1 MNVEMEILPLN
12 MIMQIPSGF
21 EWIFIVIIV
30 VVLIFGAKKIPDL
43 ARGFGKATSEFE
55 KARIEAKREL
65 REMKN
70 AGTSS
75 SSSSS
80 SSSTTNAAAS
90 REKLEAIADTLGID
104 YTDKDD
110 DQLRLAI
117 ETEINKS
124 RTKA

>member
-1 MNVEMEILPLN
+1 MNVEMESLPLN
-12 MIMQIPSGF
+12 MMMQMIPSGF
-21 EWIFIVIIV
+21 EWIFLVVIV

-43 ARGFGKATSEFE
+43 AKATTEFE

-65 REMKN
+65 REIKN

-75 SSSSS
+75 STTT
-80 SSSTTNAAAS
+80 TTNTAAN
-90 REKLEAIADTLGID
+90 REKLESIADTLGID

-124 RTKA
+124 QTKA

>member
-1 MNVEMEILPLN
+1 MNVEMESLPLN
-12 MIMQIPSGF
+12 MMMQMIPSGF
-21 EWIFIVIIV
+21 EWIFLVVIV

-65 REMKN
+65 REIKN

-75 SSSSS
+75 STTT
-80 SSSTTNAAAS
+80 TTNTAAN
-90 REKLEAIADTLGID
+90 REKLESIADTLGID

-124 RTKA
+124 QTKA

>member
-12 MIMQIPSGF
+12 MMMQMIPSGF
-21 EWIFIVIIV
+21 EWIFIVVIV

-65 REMKN
+65 RELKN

-75 SSSSS
+75 SST
-80 SSSTTNAAAS
+80 TTNAAAN
-90 REKLEAIADTLGID
+90 REKLESIADTLGID

-117 ETEINKS
+117 EAEINKS
-124 RTKA
+124 QTKA

>member
-1 MNVEMEILPLN
+1 MNVEMESLPLN
-12 MIMQIPSGF
+12 MMIQQIPSGF
-21 EWIFIVIIV
+21 EWIFIVVIV

-65 REMKN
+65 RELKN

-75 SSSSS
+75 STST
-80 SSSTTNAAAS
+80 TTNAAAN
-90 REKLEAIADTLGID
+90 REKLESIADTLGID
-104 YTDKDD
+104 YTNKDD

-124 RTKA
+124 QTKA

>member
-1 MNVEMEILPLN
+1 MNVEMESLPLN
-12 MIMQIPSGF
+12 MMMQMIPSGF
-21 EWIFIVIIV
+21 EWIFIVVIV

-43 ARGFGKATSEFE
+43 ARGFGKATTEFE

-65 REMKN
+65 REIKN

-75 SSSSS
+75 SSTT
-80 SSSTTNAAAS
+80 TTNAAAN
-90 REKLEAIADTLGID
+90 REKLESIADTLGID

-124 RTKA
+124 QTKA

>member
-12 MIMQIPSGF
+12 MMMQMIPSGF
-21 EWIFIVIIV
+21 EWIFIVVIV

-43 ARGFGKATSEFE
+43 ARGFGKATTEFE

-65 REMKN
+65 REIKN

-75 SSSSS
+75 STT
-80 SSSTTNAAAS
+80 TTNTAAN
-90 REKLEAIADTLGID
+90 REKLESIADTLGID
-104 YTDKDD
+104 YTDKND

-124 RTKA
+124 QTKA

>member
-12 MIMQIPSGF
+12 MMMQIPTGF

-30 VVLIFGAKKIPDL
+30 VVIFFGAKKIPDL

-65 REMKN
+65 RELKN

-75 SSSSS
+75 
-80 SSSTTNAAAS
+80 TTTATNTAAN
-90 REKLEAIADTLGID
+90 REKLESIADTLGID
-104 YTDKDD
+104 YTDKNDE
-110 DQLRLAI
+110 QLRLAI

-124 RTKA
+124 QTKA

>member
-1 MNVEMEILPLN
+1 MM
-12 MIMQIPSGF
+12 MQMIPSGF
-21 EWIFIVIIV
+21 EWIFIVVIV

-43 ARGFGKATSEFE
+43 ARGFGKATTEFE

-65 REMKN
+65 REIKN

-75 SSSSS
+75 SSST
-80 SSSTTNAAAS
+80 TTNTAAN
-90 REKLEAIADTLGID
+90 REKLESIADTLGID

-110 DQLRLAI
+110 DQLRSAI

-124 RTKA
+124 QTKA

>member
-1 MNVEMEILPLN
+1 MNVEMESLPLN
-12 MIMQIPSGF
+12 MMQMIPSGF
-21 EWIFIVIIV
+21 EWIFIVVIV

-43 ARGFGKATSEFE
+43 ARGFGKATTEFE

-65 REMKN
+65 REIKN

-75 SSSSS
+75 STTT
-80 SSSTTNAAAS
+80 TTNTAAN
-90 REKLEAIADTLGID
+90 REKLESIADTLGID
-104 YTDKDD
+104 YTDKND

-124 RTKA
+124 QTKA

>member
-1 MNVEMEILPLN
+1 MNML
-12 MIMQIPSGF
+12 MQIPSGF

-55 KARIEAKREL
+55 KARIEAKKEL
-65 REMKN
+65 RELKN

-75 SSSSS
+75 SSS
-80 SSSTTNAAAS
+80 TTNASAN
-90 REKLEAIADTLGID
+90 REKLESIADTLGID
-104 YTDKDD
+104 YTDKND

-124 RTKA
+124 QTKA

>member
-1 MNVEMEILPLN
+1 MNVEMESLPLN
-12 MIMQIPSGF
+12 MMMQQIPSGF
-21 EWIFIVIIV
+21 EWIFIVVIV

-65 REMKN
+65 RELKN

-75 SSSSS
+75 SST
-80 SSSTTNAAAS
+80 TTNAAAN
-90 REKLEAIADTLGID
+90 REKLESIADTLGID

-124 RTKA
+124 QTKA

>member
-1 MNVEMEILPLN
+1 MNVEMESLPLN
-12 MIMQIPSGF
+12 MMQMIPSGF
-21 EWIFIVIIV
+21 EWIFIVVIV

-43 ARGFGKATSEFE
+43 ARGFGKATTEFE

-65 REMKN
+65 REIKN

-75 SSSSS
+75 SSST
-80 SSSTTNAAAS
+80 TTNTAAN
-90 REKLEAIADTLGID
+90 REKLESIADTLGID

-110 DQLRLAI
+110 EQLRLAI

-124 RTKA
+124 QTKA

>member
-1 MNVEMEILPLN
+1 MNVEMESLPLN
-12 MIMQIPSGF
+12 MMMQQIPSGF
-21 EWIFIVIIV
+21 EWIFIVVIV

-55 KARIEAKREL
+55 TARIEAKREL
-65 REMKN
+65 RELKN

-75 SSSSS
+75 SSST
-80 SSSTTNAAAS
+80 TTNAAAN
-90 REKLEAIADTLGID
+90 REKLESIADTLGID
-104 YTDKDD
+104 YTNKDD

-124 RTKA
+124 QTKA

>member
-1 MNVEMEILPLN
+1 MNVEMESLPLN
-12 MIMQIPSGF
+12 MMMQMIPSGF
-21 EWIFIVIIV
+21 EWIFIVVIV

-43 ARGFGKATSEFE
+43 ARGFGKATTEFE

-65 REMKN
+65 REIKN

-75 SSSSS
+75 STTT
-80 SSSTTNAAAS
+80 TTNTAAN
-90 REKLEAIADTLGID
+90 REKLESIADTLGID

-124 RTKA
+124 QTKA

>member
-1 MNVEMEILPLN
+1 MNVEMESLPLN
-12 MIMQIPSGF
+12 MMIQQIPSGF
-21 EWIFIVIIV
+21 EWIFIVVIV

-65 REMKN
+65 RELKN

-75 SSSSS
+75 SSSST
-80 SSSTTNAAAS
+80 TTNAAAN
-90 REKLEAIADTLGID
+90 REKLESIADTLGID
-104 YTDKDD
+104 YTDKNDE
-110 DQLRLAI
+110 QLRLAI

-124 RTKA
+124 QTKA

>member
-12 MIMQIPSGF
+12 MMMQMIPTGF

-30 VVLIFGAKKIPDL
+30 VVIFFGAKKIPDL

-65 REMKN
+65 RELKN

-75 SSSSS
+75 
-80 SSSTTNAAAS
+80 TTTATNTAAN
-90 REKLEAIADTLGID
+90 REKLESIADTLGID
-104 YTDKDD
+104 YTDKNDE
-110 DQLRLAI
+110 QLRLAI

-124 RTKA
+124 QTKA

>member
-12 MIMQIPSGF
+12 MMMQMIPSGF
-21 EWIFIVIIV
+21 EWIFIVVIV

-65 REMKN
+65 RELKN

-75 SSSSS
+75 ST
-80 SSSTTNAAAS
+80 STTANTAAN
-90 REKLEAIADTLGID
+90 REKLESIADTLGID
-104 YTDKDD
+104 YTDKNDE
-110 DQLRLAI
+110 QLRLAI

-124 RTKA
+124 QTKA

>member
-1 MNVEMEILPLN
+1 MNVEMESLPLN
-12 MIMQIPSGF
+12 MMMQMIPSGF
-21 EWIFIVIIV
+21 EWIILVVIV

-65 REMKN
+65 REIKN

-75 SSSSS
+75 TTT
-80 SSSTTNAAAS
+80 TTNAAAN
-90 REKLEAIADTLGID
+90 REKLESIADTLGID
-104 YTDKDD
+104 YTNKDD
-110 DQLRLAI
+110 EQLRLAI

-124 RTKA
+124 QTKA

>member
-12 MIMQIPSGF
+12 MIMQMIPTGF

-30 VVLIFGAKKIPDL
+30 VVIFFGAKKIPDL

-65 REMKN
+65 RELKN
-70 AGTSS
+70 AGA
-75 SSSSS
+75 S
-80 SSSTTNAAAS
+80 SSSTTTNAAAN
-90 REKLEAIADTLGID
+90 REKLESIADTLGID
-104 YTDKDD
+104 YTDKNDE
-110 DQLRLAI
+110 QLRLAI

-124 RTKA
+124 QTKA

>member
-80 SSSTTNAAAS
+80 STTNAAAS

>member
-1 MNVEMEILPLN
+1 MNVEMESLPLN
-12 MIMQIPSGF
+12 MMIQQIPSGF

-30 VVLIFGAKKIPDL
+30 VVIFFGAKKIPDL

-65 REMKN
+65 RELKN

-75 SSSSS
+75 SSST
-80 SSSTTNAAAS
+80 TTNTAAN
-90 REKLEAIADTLGID
+90 REKLESIADTLGID

-124 RTKA
+124 QTKA

>member
-1 MNVEMEILPLN
+1 
-12 MIMQIPSGF
+12 MIMQMIPTGF

-30 VVLIFGAKKIPDL
+30 VVIFFGAKKIPDL

-65 REMKN
+65 RELKN

-75 SSSSS
+75 ST
-80 SSSTTNAAAS
+80 STTANTAAN
-90 REKLEAIADTLGID
+90 REKLESIADTLGID
-104 YTDKDD
+104 YTDKNDE
-110 DQLRLAI
+110 QLRLAI

-124 RTKA
+124 QTKA

>member
-1 MNVEMEILPLN
+1 MNVEMESLPLN
-12 MIMQIPSGF
+12 MMQMIPSGF
-21 EWIFIVIIV
+21 EWIFIVVIV

-43 ARGFGKATSEFE
+43 ARGFGKATTEFE

-65 REMKN
+65 REIKN

-75 SSSSS
+75 
-80 SSSTTNAAAS
+80 TTTTAAS
-90 REKLEAIADTLGID
+90 REKLESIADTLGID
-104 YTDKDD
+104 YTDKND

-124 RTKA
+124 QTKA

>member
-1 MNVEMEILPLN
+1 MNVEMESLPLN
-12 MIMQIPSGF
+12 MMMQMIPSGF
-21 EWIFIVIIV
+21 EWIFIVVIV

-43 ARGFGKATSEFE
+43 ARGFGKATTEFE

-65 REMKN
+65 REIKN

-75 SSSSS
+75 SSSSA
-80 SSSTTNAAAS
+80 TNTAAN
-90 REKLEAIADTLGID
+90 REKLESIADTLGID

-124 RTKA
+124 HTKA

>member
-1 MNVEMEILPLN
+1 MNVEMESLPLN
-12 MIMQIPSGF
+12 MMMQQIPSGF

-65 REMKN
+65 RELKN

-75 SSSSS
+75 STST
-80 SSSTTNAAAS
+80 TTNAAAN
-90 REKLEAIADTLGID
+90 REKLESIADTLGID

-110 DQLRLAI
+110 EQLRLAI

-124 RTKA
+124 QTKA

>member
-12 MIMQIPSGF
+12 MMMQMIPSGF
-21 EWIFIVIIV
+21 EWIFIVVIV

-65 REMKN
+65 RELKN

-75 SSSSS
+75 SSTT
-80 SSSTTNAAAS
+80 TTNAAAN
-90 REKLEAIADTLGID
+90 REKLESIADTLGID

-124 RTKA
+124 QTKA

>member
-1 MNVEMEILPLN
+1 MNVEMESLPLN
-12 MIMQIPSGF
+12 MMIQQIPSGF

-65 REMKN
+65 RELKN

-75 SSSSS
+75 SST
-80 SSSTTNAAAS
+80 TTNAAAN
-90 REKLEAIADTLGID
+90 REKLESIADTLGID

-124 RTKA
+124 QTKA

>member
-1 MNVEMEILPLN
+1 MNVEMESLPLN
-12 MIMQIPSGF
+12 MMMQQIPSGF
-21 EWIFIVIIV
+21 EWIFIVVIV

-65 REMKN
+65 RELKN

-75 SSSSS
+75 SSST
-80 SSSTTNAAAS
+80 TTNAAAN
-90 REKLEAIADTLGID
+90 REKLESIADTLGID
-104 YTDKDD
+104 YTDKNDE
-110 DQLRLAI
+110 QLRLAI

-124 RTKA
+124 QTKA

>member
-1 MNVEMEILPLN
+1 MNVEMESLPLN
-12 MIMQIPSGF
+12 MMMQQIPSGF
-21 EWIFIVIIV
+21 EWIFIVVIV

-65 REMKN
+65 RELKN

-75 SSSSS
+75 SST
-80 SSSTTNAAAS
+80 TTNAAAN
-90 REKLEAIADTLGID
+90 REKLESIADTLGID

-117 ETEINKS
+117 ESEINKS
-124 RTKA
+124 QTKA

>member
-12 MIMQIPSGF
+12 MIMQIPTGF

-30 VVLIFGAKKIPDL
+30 VVIFFGAKKIPDL

-65 REMKN
+65 RELKN

-75 SSSSS
+75 
-80 SSSTTNAAAS
+80 TTATNTAAN
-90 REKLEAIADTLGID
+90 REKLESIADTLGID

-110 DQLRLAI
+110 EQLRLAI

-124 RTKA
+124 HQTKA

>member
-1 MNVEMEILPLN
+1 MNVEMESLPLN
-12 MIMQIPSGF
+12 MMMQMIPSGF
-21 EWIFIVIIV
+21 EWIFIVVIV

-43 ARGFGKATSEFE
+43 ARGFGKATTEFE

-65 REMKN
+65 REIKN

-75 SSSSS
+75 SSST
-80 SSSTTNAAAS
+80 TTNAAAN
-90 REKLEAIADTLGID
+90 REKLESIADTLGID

-124 RTKA
+124 QTKA

>member
-1 MNVEMEILPLN
+1 MNVEMESLPLN
-12 MIMQIPSGF
+12 MMMQIPSGF
-21 EWIFIVIIV
+21 EWIFIVVIV

-65 REMKN
+65 RELKN

-75 SSSSS
+75 ST
-80 SSSTTNAAAS
+80 STTTNTAAN
-90 REKLEAIADTLGID
+90 REKLESIADTLGID

-124 RTKA
+124 QTKA

>member
-12 MIMQIPSGF
+12 MMMQIPTGF

-30 VVLIFGAKKIPDL
+30 VVIFFGAKKIPDL

-65 REMKN
+65 RELKN

-75 SSSSS
+75 
-80 SSSTTNAAAS
+80 TTTATNTAAN
-90 REKLEAIADTLGID
+90 REKLESIADTLGID

-124 RTKA
+124 QTKA

>member
-12 MIMQIPSGF
+12 MIMQMIPTGF

-30 VVLIFGAKKIPDL
+30 VVIFFGAKKIPDL

-65 REMKN
+65 RELKN

-75 SSSSS
+75 S
-80 SSSTTNAAAS
+80 TTATNTAAN
-90 REKLEAIADTLGID
+90 REKLESIADTLGID
-104 YTDKDD
+104 YTDKND

-124 RTKA
+124 QTKA

>member
-12 MIMQIPSGF
+12 MIMQIPTGF

-30 VVLIFGAKKIPDL
+30 VVIFFGAKKIPDL

-65 REMKN
+65 RELKN

-75 SSSSS
+75 
-80 SSSTTNAAAS
+80 TTTATNTAAN
-90 REKLEAIADTLGID
+90 REKLESIADTLGID

-124 RTKA
+124 QTKA